1 MNTNINGLDLE
12 THLALRNGAE
22 ALHCMREAI
31 ERAAQEIARYEAHFQ
46 NADDLDQKAKVLN
59 WAINH
64 VCSSIM
70 GNARIDLAAGAQA
83 ELYALA
89 KRAEAP

>member
-1 MNTNINGLDLE
+1 MNTEINQLDLE
-12 THLALRNGAE
+12 TRFALRNGAD
-22 ALHCMREAI
+22 ALQCMREAI
-31 ERAAQEIARYEAHFQ
+31 ERAAQEIARYEEQFQ
-46 NADDLDQKAKVLN
+46 NADGLDQKAKVLN

-64 VCSSIM
+64 VCTSIM

-83 ELYALA
+83 GLHALA

>member
-1 MNTNINGLDLE
+1 MNTEINGVDLE

-22 ALHCMREAI
+22 ALQCMREAI

-46 NADDLDQKAKVLN
+46 NADGLDQKAKVLN

-64 VCSSIM
+64 VCTSIM

-83 ELYALA
+83 ELHALA

>member
-1 MNTNINGLDLE
+1 MNTDINGLDLE
-12 THLALRNGAE
+12 THLALRNGAD
-22 ALHCMREAI
+22 ALQYMREAI
-31 ERAAQEIARYEAHFQ
+31 ERAAQEIAHYEAQFQ
-46 NADDLDQKAKVLN
+46 NADGLDQTAKVVN

-64 VCSSIM
+64 VCTSIM

-83 ELYALA
+83 GLHALA

>member
-1 MNTNINGLDLE
+1 MNTDINGLDLE
-12 THLALRNGAE
+12 THLALRNGAD
-22 ALHCMREAI
+22 ALQCMREAI
-31 ERAAQEIARYEAHFQ
+31 ERAAQEIARYEAQFQ
-46 NADDLDQKAKVLN
+46 ESAGLDQKAKVLN

-64 VCSSIM
+64 VCTSIM

-83 ELYALA
+83 ELHALA